1 MIRRAVI
8 KGIGA
13 YLPDNVVTNGDIEKI
28 VDTSDE
34 WITERTGIKQR
45 HFASKDQ
52 YTSDLAYNAAKEAIQ
67 TSGIN
72 KNDIDLIIVATTT
85 PDRTLPA
92 TAVTV
97 QSLLGLKNIPAFDI
111 QAACSGFIYGLSIVN
126 SFIRSGQAKNILVIG
141 AETLSRIID
150 WEDRSTCVLFGDG
163 AAAFIC
169 TSQDYPGSLGDRGI
183 FSTNLYADG
192 KCEKLLYSDGGPS
205 TNQISGYIRMEGKDV
220 FRHAVKNL
228 TSSVKDTLL
237 LNNLE
242 ISDIDWMVPH
252 QANKRILDSTVKKL
266 DFPMDK
272 VIVTV
277 HKHANTS
284 AASIPLAMVSG
295 VNDGLIKEGD
305 LIIMEAMGA
314 GFTWASSL
322 IRF

>member
-45 HFASKDQ
+45 HFASKEQ
-52 YTSDLAYNAAKEAIQ
+52 YTSDLAYNAAKEAIS

-169 TSQDYPGSLGDRGI
+169 TSEDYSGSLGDRGI

-192 KCEKLLYSDGGPS
+192 KCEKLLYADGGPS
-205 TNQISGYIRMEGKDV
+205 TNQISGYISMEGKDV

>member
-45 HFASKDQ
+45 HFASKEQ
-52 YTSDLAYNAAKEAIQ
+52 YTSDLAYNAAKEAIS

-150 WEDRSTCVLFGDG
+150 WEDN
-163 AAAFIC
+163 I
-169 TSQDYPGSLGDRGI
+169 
-183 FSTNLYADG
+183 
-192 KCEKLLYSDGGPS
+192 
-205 TNQISGYIRMEGKDV
+205 
-220 FRHAVKNL
+220 
-228 TSSVKDTLL
+228 
-237 LNNLE
+237 
-242 ISDIDWMVPH
+242 
-252 QANKRILDSTVKKL
+252 
-266 DFPMDK
+266 
-272 VIVTV
+272 
-277 HKHANTS
+277 
-284 AASIPLAMVSG
+284 
-295 VNDGLIKEGD
+295 
-305 LIIMEAMGA
+305 
-314 GFTWASSL
+314 
-322 IRF
+322 